1 MESGGES
8 STSLASAPI
17 IEPEVALAQKDDV
30 YSYVKA
36 ASLAL
41 LAETRASE
49 LEEALKRDDSLTK
62 FIGDSQAPVLAIEK
76 ITTIKDSQEGDEEV
90 VVTFN
95 VRNEVEYKTERSTQ
109 VVFIKRT
116 GLIEADKPIPDQVRV
131 TVLNEGNPYET
142 LLAILGKAMTPFFKS
157 FTRETAKGERDGD
170 KLVPAVEK
178 SLNEAEVALLHLQQ
192 NIEIPE
198 INLVINP
205 HIQGVIAAA
214 AAKKEKPKV
223 DDLGAGLIED
233 SDFLNSLQTGVNRW
247 IKEIQKVTKLDRDPS
262 SGTALQEMRF
272 WFNLER
278 ALQKIQQKRDA
289 DEVTLTLEAL
299 KCGKRFH
306 AIVSFD
312 TDTGLKQMM
321 ATVADYNQLMK
332 DLPLNELMSATD
344 LEGIGSALVSVFSH
358 LNKKIRQTKYPFMRL
373 LAFIEAISR
382 DVATQVLKV
391 LGNRRL
397 MHISMSEFDQLM
409 NSCFLVFSKWDDQVD
424 KVHTSMRELNKKKR
438 DEHLKMTRKMNP
450 IHKKL
455 EQRLN
460 ALRMFRRS
468 HEQLRTVIGRV
479 LRQSAGAAPDGDA
492 AAAGGAVAEGENASE
507 AVHAAYEIVKEVDC
521 LDVTPEGS
529 ACWESAARRYED
541 QIERVETAIT
551 ARLRDQLGAAK
562 NAKEMF
568 AIFSRYNALFVRP
581 HIRGA
586 IREYQTQLIARVK
599 EDIEALQAKFSTS
612 YEKREEVT
620 TPTHDIPPFSDR
632 IIWIKQIERQLS
644 LYMKRVEDVLGKEWE
659 SHVDGRHLKTLGNNF
674 RSKLNTQ
681 PLFDSWVASVQTKD
695 LNTPGRIFVIEKVA
709 RNGKSVL
716 QLKVNFSKDIIVL
729 HKEVRNL
736 KGMNFRIPMKI
747 VNAAHLASQHYPS
760 ATSLLESMRTYENMN
775 TRLAQR
781 EGIDILM
788 ASYKKEIQSIIAE
801 GNVLTWESFKIEPY
815 VMKMAEAINNYEEK
829 VEELMEVIDRIDS
842 HKAALET
849 CQYSTAVVESHLT
862 SLQKAVDQ
870 LSLGHYSNLNTWVE
884 RLDKELEATLARR
897 VEEAIRLWSVVFE
910 NGEEAEEARE
920 NNVPL
925 PVINPVLIEVRLTAQ
940 TIYISPTMED
950 AKAALLEQLYEW
962 HGVVTGQARISS
974 TRFQLTIDQ
983 QASKRTYKEVLAK
996 LPGGLTLLDKAFNT
1010 IEKLT
1015 SEVDEYVAE
1024 WLRYQA
1030 LWDLQA
1036 ETIYEK
1042 LGTDVSKWMR
1052 TLVEIRKSRSTF
1064 DTQDTRKEMFPIVV
1078 DYAKVQSKVT
1088 LKYDY
1093 WHKEVLHKFGNML
1106 GGEMHSFF
1114 ENISKWRTELEGQGV
1129 DSASTSDAVALI
1141 TYVQT
1146 LKKQTKVGEEQVEQ
1160 FRAAQRLLS
1169 QQRFQFPGSWLYAEN
1184 IEGEW
1189 SALSDIL
1196 MRKDSS
1202 IQSQISNLQTKI
1214 KEEDELVEKRM
1225 QETLGEWD
1233 KTKPVEGA
1241 QRPVEALALLQQY
1254 ESRLDKLKEDRE
1266 KMRKA
1271 RNALDMPD
1279 RAPLDADKLS
1289 VAGEELADLKGVWQ
1303 ALSPIYEQIDEMK
1316 EKTWLSVQPRKL
1328 RQTLDELVNQ
1338 LKHLPVKYK
1347 SYKSYE
1353 YAKQMMHNYSKMNM
1367 LVVELK
1373 SEALKERHWR
1383 QMMKELRV
1391 NWNLQDLTLGQVWDA
1406 DIQRHE
1412 NSIKQILLVA
1422 QGELALEEFLKQMR
1436 EYWQSYEV
1444 ELVNYQN
1451 KTRLIKG
1458 WDDLFNKLKEHQN
1471 SLAAMKLSPY
1481 YKQFEEDA
1489 LSWEEKLN
1497 RISAMFDVW
1506 IDVQRRW
1513 VYLEGLFSG
1522 SADIATLLPVESARF
1537 SSISTEFVALM
1548 KKVTAAPR
1556 ILDVVHMQ
1564 GTQRLL
1570 ERLADMLA
1578 KIQKALGEY
1587 LERERSSFPRFYFVG
1602 DEDLLEIMG
1611 NSKDVSRL
1619 QKHLKKM
1626 FAGVNAIE
1634 INEED
1639 KTITA
1644 LLSREGEKV
1653 ALASAVVTNGVR
1665 INEWLRA
1672 LENEMRHTLA
1682 RSLTAALVYLTK
1694 MNSDDIN
1701 VDEYTAWLDQFPS
1714 QIVCMAAD
1722 VWWSNQVESALADG
1736 KDAST
1741 VETAVNNMLQ
1751 LLADCV
1757 LKDQPVLRR
1766 KKMEFLIT
1774 ELVHKRDT
1782 CRGLV
1787 AQAVTNNQDFAWL
1800 KVMRFYMDPKQT
1812 DATRCCIVKMANAA
1826 FHYGFEYLGMQER
1839 LVRTP
1844 LTDRCYLTMT
1854 QALHLRMGG
1863 SPFGPAGTGKTE
1875 SVKALGHQLGRFVL
1889 VFNCDETFDFQAM
1902 GRILVGL
1909 CQVGAWGCFDEFN
1922 RLEERMLSAVSQQIQ
1937 TIQEAV
1943 RGGGEMQV
1951 DLVGKRLNV
1960 NANIG
1965 IFITMN
1971 PGYSGRSNLPDN
1983 LKALFRSLAMTQPDR
1998 QLIAQVMLF
2007 SQGFRSA
2014 ETLSNKIVPLF
2025 ILCKEQLSSQCHYDF
2040 GLRALKYVLV
2050 SAGNIKRERLA
2061 RDGDSSLDDVDEQ
2074 KMLIQSVCET
2084 LVPKLVSEDI
2094 VLLHSLLNDVF
2105 PAVQYTPN
2113 DMTELRQHIA
2123 AVCDEQF
2130 ACHSDVEGELG
2141 AAWVQKVLQ
2150 LYQITNLN
2158 HGLMLVGA
2166 SGSGKTTA
2174 WKVLLKALEKWEK
2187 VDGVAHVI
2195 DAKAMSKDDL
2205 YGVMD
2210 PNTREWTDGLF
2221 TSIIRRIIDN
2231 VRGETS
2237 RRQWVI
2243 FDGDV
2248 DPEWVENLNSVLDD
2262 NKLLTLPNGER
2273 LAIPPNVRI
2282 IFEVADLK
2290 YATLATVSRCGMV
2303 WFSEEVVT
2311 TEMLLTGYLN
2321 RLRCLSVENEAL
2333 TALDATPSRAMAI
2346 QRMAASALSQHLSID
2361 GLVALTL
2368 EYALS
2373 RIEHI
2378 MTATSHRLL
2387 SSFFAMMNYSIRTI
2401 IDHDSSQID
2410 FPLPAEQ
2417 IETFVCRSMLCNL
2430 VWAFSGDTKWKGR
2443 QEMSDYVR
2451 RTTTLQLPPN
2461 EQVPIVDY
2469 QVALSGDWQPWL
2481 SKVPQIE
2488 VESHRVAASDLVVPT
2503 VDTVRHEMLL
2513 SAWLSEHKPL
2523 VLCGPPGSGKTM
2535 TLLAALRSQ
2544 QDMDVVN
2551 VNFSSSTT
2559 PELLMQTLDHYC
2571 EYRRTPNGVVLAP
2584 VQLSRWLVV
2593 FCDEINLPSPD
2604 KYGTQR
2610 VISFLRQLVQMNGFY
2625 RTSDHSWVSLERVQ
2639 FVGACNP
2646 PTDAGRHPMTLRFL
2660 RHVPI
2665 VYVDYPA
2672 QQSLIQIYGTFNRA
2686 MLKMQ
2691 PGVRSLAEA
2700 LTNAMVD
2707 VYHQS
2712 QEHLT
2717 SDIQPHYVYS
2727 PRELTR
2733 WVRGIA
2739 EAIAPLDS
2747 ITPAELV
2754 RLWAHEALRLF
2765 QDRLVLEEERK
2776 WTDELID
2783 GTAEKYFNSS
2793 CDLSETL
2800 RRPILYSCWLSKHY
2814 LPVSRDQLKEYV
2826 SARLKGFYEEELD
2839 VQLVLFDQML
2849 DHVLRIDRIY
2859 RQPQGHL
2866 LLIGTS
2872 GSGKT
2877 TLSRFVAWLNGLSVV
2892 QLKVHS
2898 KYTAADFDE
2907 DMRSV
2912 LRRAGCKNEKICF
2925 IMDESNM
2932 LETGFL
2938 ERLNTLLANGE
2949 VPGLF
2954 EGDEHTTL
2962 MSQIKEGAQRQ
2973 GLMLDSHDELYKWFT
2988 MQVMRNLHVV
2998 FTMNPSESGLRDR
3011 AATSPALF
3019 NRCVLNWAGDWSDNT
3034 LYQVGCE
3041 LTQMLDMECSGY
3053 EPPLGLPA
3061 ACELLPS
3068 PPTYREAVIN
3078 TLVHAHKVVK
3088 KLNEQENKRGRRTTA
3103 TTPRHFLDLIKH
3115 YTKLLHEKR
3124 RELEEEKVHLNIGLN
3139 KISETEEQ
3147 VKELQKSLTL
3157 KSKELEEKKSAAN
3170 AKLKEM
3176 LADQQKAEEEK
3187 RLSEQLQKEL
3197 AEQLEQI
3204 GIKKAEVQKDLSKV
3218 EPAVE
3223 EAQTA
3228 VKGIKKATLVEVRS
3242 MASPPAGV
3250 KLALEAICLL
3260 LGENVGSDWK
3270 AIRGVMVK
3278 EDFMPRI
3285 LSFDT
3290 DSLTPELIKQMEKY
3304 ANNPD
3309 FDFEKINRASQACG
3323 PMVKWCKAQLLYSE
3337 MLHKV
3342 DPLRNELKRLE
3353 TDANKKTKQ
3362 GEEVK
3367 ERIIK
3372 LEQSISAYK
3381 EEYAQL
3387 IGQAEHIK
3395 SDLAAVEEK
3404 VMRSTQLLSSLRTE
3418 FVRWSA
3424 SRDSFSAHMETLI
3437 GDALLSAAFLSYSGY
3452 LDQQLRDVLFNRWTE
3467 HAQKAGIRFRSDIA
3481 RIEYLSTADERI
3493 QWNKNGL
3500 PVDDLCT
3507 ENAIMLHRFNR
3518 YPLIIDPSGQ
3528 AVDFL
3533 MKEFAHKNIQK
3544 TSFLD
3549 DSFRKNLE
3557 SALRFGNSLLV
3568 QDVESYDAIVNPVL
3582 NREVKRTGGRVLIT
3596 IGDQDIDLSPAF
3608 QIFLITRD
3616 ASAEFAAD
3624 VCSRVTFVN
3633 FTVTSSSLAS
3643 QCLNQTIRSE
3653 QPEVDKKRSD
3663 LLKLQGEF
3671 AVRLRQLEKALLAAL
3686 NESKGKILDDNS
3698 VIATLEKLKTEA
3710 QEIATKAAETEKVM
3724 AEVDAVSAQYQ
3735 PLAAA
3740 CSQIYHTLE
3749 QLNEVHFLY
3758 QYSLDFLLDMFTT
3771 ALETPDLQG
3780 DYTQRLTMITATLFK
3795 TVYSRVSRGM
3805 LHTDKMLLALLLMR
3819 IRLRGVTTEKPHDA
3833 EWDVLL
3839 GRAELYSSKAKAPS
3853 SAPPA
3858 SLSPECVANFT
3869 RIQHLPAFQ
3878 KLWSKMDGAKMERW
3892 MALDNPESEVPTLW
3906 EDVDGKMTEHG
3917 ALLHSVLVVWCGRPD
3932 RLLAA
3937 VHRLVSH
3944 SFGEAFFEGDT
3955 LLKLD
3960 MMVEKEVASSQPI
3973 LFCSAAGFDAS
3984 TRVEDLAVEE
3994 KKEITAIAIGS
4005 AEGFS
4010 QAEKALASSSK
4021 SGRWLLL
4028 KNVHLAPSWLGQLE
4042 KRLHTLKPHP
4052 AFRLFMTAEIHP
4064 KLPSSVLRAS
4074 RLVVMEPATGLKASV
4089 LRSLSSI
4096 PAQRM
4101 SKGPAERSRLY
4112 LLVCWLHALVQE
4124 RLRYAP
4130 LGWAH
4135 AYEFSEADLRV
4146 ACDTLDTAVDAV
4158 AQGRANVAPDRLPW
4172 KTLLTLFSQ
4181 CIYGGKIDNA
4191 FDQTLLDCM
4200 LEQIF
4205 TAKSFE
4211 PDHKLITRYD
4221 GEDALKVPDASRR
4234 DVLLDWADKIHSTQ
4248 LPSWLGLPNNAE
4260 KVLLQ
4265 QRADKLLKNMLAV
4278 ADDELAFATVGEE
4291 GGEAM
4296 KPQWMAQLIDL
4307 AGLWL
4312 KNLPKELTR
4321 MKRTVENIKD
4331 PLFRFFER
4339 EVNLGANLIARIRAD
4354 LVDVMAVCRAEKKQS
4369 NETRALISYLQ
4380 KGQVPTHWMQYT
4392 VPRETSLKEWLSDL
4406 AERMKQLARVA
4417 SSASLRNEEV
4427 WLGGVFTAE
4436 AFITATRQ
4444 QVAQTNTW
4452 SLEQLHLHV
4461 HLGRSGAKDV
4471 FRVSGMQLRGAR
4483 SLGGNKLELSDE
4495 VTSPIDVVEMAWR
4508 KEPAEGA
4515 KLPLYLYGE
4524 RRQLVAS
4531 LSFQVADPTS
4541 FYQRGIA
4548 IVANSNL

>member
-8 STSLASAPI
+8 STSLTSAPI

-223 DDLGAGLIED
+223 DDLGPGLIED

-479 LRQSAGAAPDGDA
+479 LRQSAGAAAADGDA

-612 YEKREEVT
+612 YEKREEVM

-747 VNAAHLASQHYPS
+747 VNAAHLASQYYPF

-849 CQYSTAVVESHLT
+849 CQYSTALVESHLT

-870 LSLGHYSNLNTWVE
+870 LSLGHYSNLTMWVE

-974 TRFQLTIDQ
+974 TRFQCRALDSAHTCIPYTWSKIGRCDCWTGVSKLARKLADLSISIPKESAELAARLEEEEQDERKLAQAKNYAEQMRTATRKWTEAKAEVKTAEKEVDGCSTRLAKERADLELMAKRAEAVVRIKADASLMDSHLSAIEKLTEKLQMGEREWMKVGAPAVQQKQEEEERLKKAEMEIIFVVGRMRSDVDELNSRLDEAQKAAAEVNRITRRTMAEAKRDTSGSTYECGLTIDQ

-1114 ENISKWRTELEGQGV
+1114 DNISKWRTELEGQGV

-1383 QMMKELRV
+1383 QMMKELR
-1391 NWNLQDLTLGQVWDA
+1391 VWDA

-1854 QALHLRMGG
+1854 QALHLR
-1863 SPFGPAGTGKTE
+1863 
-1875 SVKALGHQLGRFVL
+1875 
-1889 VFNCDETFDFQAM
+1889 
-1902 GRILVGL
+1902 
-1909 CQVGAWGCFDEFN
+1909 
-1922 RLEERMLSAVSQQIQ
+1922 LS
-1937 TIQEAV
+1937 T
-1943 RGGGEMQV
+1943 
-1951 DLVGKRLNV
+1951 
-1960 NANIG
+1960 
-1965 IFITMN
+1965 
-1971 PGYSGRSNLPDN
+1971 
-1983 LKALFRSLAMTQPDR
+1983 
-1998 QLIAQVMLF
+1998 
-2007 SQGFRSA
+2007 
-2014 ETLSNKIVPLF
+2014 
-2025 ILCKEQLSSQCHYDF
+2025 
-2040 GLRALKYVLV
+2040 
-2050 SAGNIKRERLA
+2050 
-2061 RDGDSSLDDVDEQ
+2061 
-2074 KMLIQSVCET
+2074 
-2084 LVPKLVSEDI
+2084 SE
-2094 VLLHSLLNDVF
+2094 
-2105 PAVQYTPN
+2105 P
-2113 DMTELRQHIA
+2113 
-2123 AVCDEQF
+2123 
-2130 ACHSDVEGELG
+2130 
-2141 AAWVQKVLQ
+2141 
-2150 LYQITNLN
+2150 
-2158 HGLMLVGA
+2158 
-2166 SGSGKTTA
+2166 
-2174 WKVLLKALEKWEK
+2174 
-2187 VDGVAHVI
+2187 
-2195 DAKAMSKDDL
+2195 
-2205 YGVMD
+2205 
-2210 PNTREWTDGLF
+2210 
-2221 TSIIRRIIDN
+2221 
-2231 VRGETS
+2231 
-2237 RRQWVI
+2237 
-2243 FDGDV
+2243 
-2248 DPEWVENLNSVLDD
+2248 
-2262 NKLLTLPNGER
+2262 
-2273 LAIPPNVRI
+2273 
-2282 IFEVADLK
+2282 
-2290 YATLATVSRCGMV
+2290 
-2303 WFSEEVVT
+2303 
-2311 TEMLLTGYLN
+2311 
-2321 RLRCLSVENEAL
+2321 
-2333 TALDATPSRAMAI
+2333 
-2346 QRMAASALSQHLSID
+2346 
-2361 GLVALTL
+2361 
-2368 EYALS
+2368 
-2373 RIEHI
+2373 
-2378 MTATSHRLL
+2378 
-2387 SSFFAMMNYSIRTI
+2387 
-2401 IDHDSSQID
+2401 
-2410 FPLPAEQ
+2410 
-2417 IETFVCRSMLCNL
+2417 
-2430 VWAFSGDTKWKGR
+2430 
-2443 QEMSDYVR
+2443 
-2451 RTTTLQLPPN
+2451 
-2461 EQVPIVDY
+2461 
-2469 QVALSGDWQPWL
+2469 
-2481 SKVPQIE
+2481 
-2488 VESHRVAASDLVVPT
+2488 
-2503 VDTVRHEMLL
+2503 
-2513 SAWLSEHKPL
+2513 
-2523 VLCGPPGSGKTM
+2523 
-2535 TLLAALRSQ
+2535 
-2544 QDMDVVN
+2544 
-2551 VNFSSSTT
+2551 
-2559 PELLMQTLDHYC
+2559 
-2571 EYRRTPNGVVLAP
+2571 
-2584 VQLSRWLVV
+2584 
-2593 FCDEINLPSPD
+2593 
-2604 KYGTQR
+2604 
-2610 VISFLRQLVQMNGFY
+2610 
-2625 RTSDHSWVSLERVQ
+2625 
-2639 FVGACNP
+2639 
-2646 PTDAGRHPMTLRFL
+2646 
-2660 RHVPI
+2660 
-2665 VYVDYPA
+2665 
-2672 QQSLIQIYGTFNRA
+2672 
-2686 MLKMQ
+2686 
-2691 PGVRSLAEA
+2691 
-2700 LTNAMVD
+2700 
-2707 VYHQS
+2707 
-2712 QEHLT
+2712 
-2717 SDIQPHYVYS
+2717 
-2727 PRELTR
+2727 
-2733 WVRGIA
+2733 
-2739 EAIAPLDS
+2739 
-2747 ITPAELV
+2747 
-2754 RLWAHEALRLF
+2754 
-2765 QDRLVLEEERK
+2765 
-2776 WTDELID
+2776 
-2783 GTAEKYFNSS
+2783 
-2793 CDLSETL
+2793 
-2800 RRPILYSCWLSKHY
+2800 
-2814 LPVSRDQLKEYV
+2814 
-2826 SARLKGFYEEELD
+2826 
-2839 VQLVLFDQML
+2839 
-2849 DHVLRIDRIY
+2849 
-2859 RQPQGHL
+2859 
-2866 LLIGTS
+2866 
-2872 GSGKT
+2872 
-2877 TLSRFVAWLNGLSVV
+2877 
-2892 QLKVHS
+2892 VHS
-2898 KYTAADFDE
+2898 
-2907 DMRSV
+2907 
-2912 LRRAGCKNEKICF
+2912 
-2925 IMDESNM
+2925 
-2932 LETGFL
+2932 
-2938 ERLNTLLANGE
+2938 
-2949 VPGLF
+2949 
-2954 EGDEHTTL
+2954 
-2962 MSQIKEGAQRQ
+2962 
-2973 GLMLDSHDELYKWFT
+2973 
-2988 MQVMRNLHVV
+2988 
-2998 FTMNPSESGLRDR
+2998 
-3011 AATSPALF
+3011 
-3019 NRCVLNWAGDWSDNT
+3019 
-3034 LYQVGCE
+3034 
-3041 LTQMLDMECSGY
+3041 
-3053 EPPLGLPA
+3053 
-3061 ACELLPS
+3061 
-3068 PPTYREAVIN
+3068 
-3078 TLVHAHKVVK
+3078 
-3088 KLNEQENKRGRRTTA
+3088 
-3103 TTPRHFLDLIKH
+3103 
-3115 YTKLLHEKR
+3115 
-3124 RELEEEKVHLNIGLN
+3124 
-3139 KISETEEQ
+3139 
-3147 VKELQKSLTL
+3147 
-3157 KSKELEEKKSAAN
+3157 
-3170 AKLKEM
+3170 
-3176 LADQQKAEEEK
+3176 
-3187 RLSEQLQKEL
+3187 
-3197 AEQLEQI
+3197 
-3204 GIKKAEVQKDLSKV
+3204 
-3218 EPAVE
+3218 
-3223 EAQTA
+3223 
-3228 VKGIKKATLVEVRS
+3228 
-3242 MASPPAGV
+3242 
-3250 KLALEAICLL
+3250 
-3260 LGENVGSDWK
+3260 
-3270 AIRGVMVK
+3270 
-3278 EDFMPRI
+3278 
-3285 LSFDT
+3285 
-3290 DSLTPELIKQMEKY
+3290 
-3304 ANNPD
+3304 
-3309 FDFEKINRASQACG
+3309 
-3323 PMVKWCKAQLLYSE
+3323 
-3337 MLHKV
+3337 
-3342 DPLRNELKRLE
+3342 
-3353 TDANKKTKQ
+3353 
-3362 GEEVK
+3362 
-3367 ERIIK
+3367 
-3372 LEQSISAYK
+3372 
-3381 EEYAQL
+3381 
-3387 IGQAEHIK
+3387 
-3395 SDLAAVEEK
+3395 
-3404 VMRSTQLLSSLRTE
+3404 
-3418 FVRWSA
+3418 
-3424 SRDSFSAHMETLI
+3424 
-3437 GDALLSAAFLSYSGY
+3437 
-3452 LDQQLRDVLFNRWTE
+3452 
-3467 HAQKAGIRFRSDIA
+3467 
-3481 RIEYLSTADERI
+3481 
-3493 QWNKNGL
+3493 
-3500 PVDDLCT
+3500 
-3507 ENAIMLHRFNR
+3507 
-3518 YPLIIDPSGQ
+3518 
-3528 AVDFL
+3528 
-3533 MKEFAHKNIQK
+3533 
-3544 TSFLD
+3544 
-3549 DSFRKNLE
+3549 
-3557 SALRFGNSLLV
+3557 
-3568 QDVESYDAIVNPVL
+3568 
-3582 NREVKRTGGRVLIT
+3582 
-3596 IGDQDIDLSPAF
+3596 
-3608 QIFLITRD
+3608 
-3616 ASAEFAAD
+3616 
-3624 VCSRVTFVN
+3624 
-3633 FTVTSSSLAS
+3633 
-3643 QCLNQTIRSE
+3643 
-3653 QPEVDKKRSD
+3653 
-3663 LLKLQGEF
+3663 
-3671 AVRLRQLEKALLAAL
+3671 
-3686 NESKGKILDDNS
+3686 
-3698 VIATLEKLKTEA
+3698 
-3710 QEIATKAAETEKVM
+3710 
-3724 AEVDAVSAQYQ
+3724 
-3735 PLAAA
+3735 
-3740 CSQIYHTLE
+3740 
-3749 QLNEVHFLY
+3749 
-3758 QYSLDFLLDMFTT
+3758 
-3771 ALETPDLQG
+3771 
-3780 DYTQRLTMITATLFK
+3780 
-3795 TVYSRVSRGM
+3795 
-3805 LHTDKMLLALLLMR
+3805 
-3819 IRLRGVTTEKPHDA
+3819 
-3833 EWDVLL
+3833 
-3839 GRAELYSSKAKAPS
+3839 
-3853 SAPPA
+3853 
-3858 SLSPECVANFT
+3858 
-3869 RIQHLPAFQ
+3869 
-3878 KLWSKMDGAKMERW
+3878 
-3892 MALDNPESEVPTLW
+3892 
-3906 EDVDGKMTEHG
+3906 
-3917 ALLHSVLVVWCGRPD
+3917 
-3932 RLLAA
+3932 
-3937 VHRLVSH
+3937 
-3944 SFGEAFFEGDT
+3944 
-3955 LLKLD
+3955 
-3960 MMVEKEVASSQPI
+3960 
-3973 LFCSAAGFDAS
+3973 
-3984 TRVEDLAVEE
+3984 
-3994 KKEITAIAIGS
+3994 
-4005 AEGFS
+4005 
-4010 QAEKALASSSK
+4010 
-4021 SGRWLLL
+4021 
-4028 KNVHLAPSWLGQLE
+4028 
-4042 KRLHTLKPHP
+4042 
-4052 AFRLFMTAEIHP
+4052 
-4064 KLPSSVLRAS
+4064 
-4074 RLVVMEPATGLKASV
+4074 
-4089 LRSLSSI
+4089 
-4096 PAQRM
+4096 
-4101 SKGPAERSRLY
+4101 
-4112 LLVCWLHALVQE
+4112 
-4124 RLRYAP
+4124 
-4130 LGWAH
+4130 
-4135 AYEFSEADLRV
+4135 
-4146 ACDTLDTAVDAV
+4146 
-4158 AQGRANVAPDRLPW
+4158 
-4172 KTLLTLFSQ
+4172 
-4181 CIYGGKIDNA
+4181 
-4191 FDQTLLDCM
+4191 
-4200 LEQIF
+4200 
-4205 TAKSFE
+4205 
-4211 PDHKLITRYD
+4211 
-4221 GEDALKVPDASRR
+4221 
-4234 DVLLDWADKIHSTQ
+4234 
-4248 LPSWLGLPNNAE
+4248 
-4260 KVLLQ
+4260 
-4265 QRADKLLKNMLAV
+4265 
-4278 ADDELAFATVGEE
+4278 
-4291 GGEAM
+4291 
-4296 KPQWMAQLIDL
+4296 
-4307 AGLWL
+4307 
-4312 KNLPKELTR
+4312 
-4321 MKRTVENIKD
+4321 
-4331 PLFRFFER
+4331 
-4339 EVNLGANLIARIRAD
+4339 
-4354 LVDVMAVCRAEKKQS
+4354 
-4369 NETRALISYLQ
+4369 
-4380 KGQVPTHWMQYT
+4380 
-4392 VPRETSLKEWLSDL
+4392 
-4406 AERMKQLARVA
+4406 
-4417 SSASLRNEEV
+4417 
-4427 WLGGVFTAE
+4427 
-4436 AFITATRQ
+4436 
-4444 QVAQTNTW
+4444 
-4452 SLEQLHLHV
+4452 
-4461 HLGRSGAKDV
+4461 
-4471 FRVSGMQLRGAR
+4471 
-4483 SLGGNKLELSDE
+4483 
-4495 VTSPIDVVEMAWR
+4495 
-4508 KEPAEGA
+4508 
-4515 KLPLYLYGE
+4515 
-4524 RRQLVAS
+4524 
-4531 LSFQVADPTS
+4531 
-4541 FYQRGIA
+4541 
-4548 IVANSNL
+4548 